1 MLTIFI
7 NPKPIIVVPG
17 SIPNM
22 MRSFAKLI
30 CFRFKVSGLKVY
42 SLFYTLII
50 PHSGARGLMITIPH
64 KTKQFL
70 VLIIKIL
77 IVGGAF
83 YFIYNQLANNDKLD
97 WQKFLV
103 LFQKNQ
109 STGGIAFI
117 LFFSFLNRFF
127 EILKWQ
133 NLVHFIHKISIGEA
147 TKQVL
152 GALTAGLFT
161 PNGVG
166 EYAGKAL
173 FFEKKDTKNI
183 LFLNLICNGIQ
194 MILTVIFGVFGLLY
208 FNAKYNVIT
217 TKTVALLFGML
228 LLLFVVLFL
237 VKKIAIKGYSIEKL
251 IIKINEIPKS
261 IHQKNIFL
269 GVCRYLVFSHQ
280 YYFLFLAFDVH
291 FPYLIMMSC
300 ISSVYFLASS
310 LPTFQFL
317 DFAVKGSVAVYFFG
331 ILGINEWIVIFIS
344 TLMWF
349 LNVVL
354 PVLIG
359 SYYVLNFKSPLTPKE
374 GITKEINL
382 TPKE

>member
-1 MLTIFI
+1 
-7 NPKPIIVVPG
+7 
-17 SIPNM
+17 
-22 MRSFAKLI
+22 
-30 CFRFKVSGLKVY
+30 
-42 SLFYTLII
+42 
-50 PHSGARGLMITIPH
+50 MISIPH

-70 VLIIKIL
+70 VLLIKLL

-97 WQKFLV
+97 WQKFIV

-109 STGGIAFI
+109 SIGGIAFI
-117 LFFSFLNRFF
+117 LLLSVLNRFF

-133 NLVHFIHKISIGEA
+133 NLVEFIHKISLGEA

-173 FFEKKDTKNI
+173 FFDKGNTKKVI
-183 LFLNLICNGIQ
+183 FLNLICNGIQ
-194 MILTVIFGVFGLLY
+194 MILTVIFGIFGLLY
-208 FNAKYNVIT
+208 FNAQYNVIT
-217 TKTVALLFGML
+217 TKTVAILFGFLILLFI
-228 LLLFVVLFL
+228 VLFS
-237 VKKIAIKGYSIEKL
+237 VKKITIKGYSIEKL
-251 IIKINEIPKS
+251 IHKINEIPKP

-269 GVCRYLVFSHQ
+269 GICRYLVFSHQ
-280 YYFLFLAFDVH
+280 YYFLFLAFDVDL
-291 FPYLIMMSC
+291 PYSTLIAT

-331 ILGINEWIVIFIS
+331 ILGVNEWIVIFIS

-354 PVLIG
+354 PVIIG
-359 SYYVLNFKSPLTPKE
+359 TYYVLNFKIISKVE
-374 GITKEINL
+374 GDKSQ
-382 TPKE
+382 

>member
-1 MLTIFI
+1 
-7 NPKPIIVVPG
+7 
-17 SIPNM
+17 
-22 MRSFAKLI
+22 
-30 CFRFKVSGLKVY
+30 
-42 SLFYTLII
+42 
-50 PHSGARGLMITIPH
+50 MISIPH

-70 VLIIKIL
+70 VLIVKLL

-103 LFQKNQ
+103 LFHKNQ
-109 STGGIAFI
+109 SVLGIVFI
-117 LFFSFLNRFF
+117 LLLSVFNRFF

-133 NLVHFIHKISIGEA
+133 NLVGFIHKISLKEA

-152 GALTAGLFT
+152 ASLTAGLFT

-173 FFEKKDTKNI
+173 YFDKKEVKKVV
-183 LFLNLICNGIQ
+183 FLNLVCNGIQ
-194 MILTVIFGVFGLLY
+194 MILTVVFGVFGLLY

-217 TKTVALLFGML
+217 TNTVAVLFGL
-228 LLLFVVLFL
+228 LVVLFAIL
-237 VKKIAIKGYSIEKL
+237 FSVKKIKIKGYSIEKL
-251 IIKINEIPKS
+251 IHKINEIPKS
-261 IHQKNIFL
+261 IHQKNILL
-269 GVCRYLVFSHQ
+269 GICRYLVFSHQ
-280 YYFLFLAFDVH
+280 YYFLFLAFDVDL
-291 FPYLIMMSC
+291 PYLILMSAVT
-300 ISSVYFLASS
+300 SVYFLASS

-331 ILGINEWIVIFIS
+331 KLGVNEWVVVFVT

-354 PVLIG
+354 PVVIG
-359 SYYVLNFKSPLTPKE
+359 SYYVLNFTPQP
-374 GITKEINL
+374 
-382 TPKE
+382 PKGELYGEKK

>member
-1 MLTIFI
+1 
-7 NPKPIIVVPG
+7 
-17 SIPNM
+17 
-22 MRSFAKLI
+22 
-30 CFRFKVSGLKVY
+30 
-42 SLFYTLII
+42 
-50 PHSGARGLMITIPH
+50 MISIPH

-70 VLIIKIL
+70 VLIVKLL

-109 STGGIAFI
+109 SVLGIGFI
-117 LFFSFLNRFF
+117 LLLSVLNRLF
-127 EILKWQ
+127 EILKWKY
-133 NLVHFIHKISIGEA
+133 LVSFLHPISLAEA

-152 GALTAGLFT
+152 AGLTAGLFT

-173 FFEKKDTKNI
+173 YFDKKEAKKVV
-183 LFLNLICNGIQ
+183 FLNLICNGIQ
-194 MILTVIFGVFGLLY
+194 MILTIVFGIFGLLY
-208 FNAKYNVIT
+208 FNAQYSVIT
-217 TKTVALLFGML
+217 TKTVAVLFGL
-228 LLLFVVLFL
+228 LVILFVVLFT
-237 VKKIAIKGYSIEKL
+237 VKKIKIKGYSIEKL
-251 IIKINEIPKS
+251 IHKINEIPKS
-261 IHQKNIFL
+261 IHQKNTYLAIL
-269 GVCRYLVFSHQ
+269 RYLVFSHQ
-280 YYFLFLAFDVH
+280 YYFLFLAFDVDL
-291 FPYLIMMSC
+291 PYLVLMSA

-331 ILGINEWIVIFIS
+331 ILGVNEWIVVFIT

-354 PVLIG
+354 PVVIG
-359 SYYVLNFKSPLTPKE
+359 SYYVLNFKPKTTP
-374 GITKEINL
+374 GL
-382 TPKE
+382 